1 LGKRKRITKKGL
13 KHDALLETAAKGSK
27 FVEHHL
33 STVVIGVI
41 AALAVV
47 AGVTLFLRSRGANDL
62 AASAALATATQTL
75 NSGLT
80 TQAAQEFEALIAEF
94 GGTRSAGAATCY
106 LGTVYFHEG
115 RVDEARDLFDGY
127 LDRYGSE
134 GSLGIVALEGKAAV
148 LEQQR
153 DFLAAAAIHEAL
165 AERSADVEPS
175 AVRYLLAALRNY
187 RSAGDWPAVQ
197 DAAARMLEAYPD
209 SPRAPEARVLLA
221 EAQVHPGT

>member
-1 LGKRKRITKKGL
+1 MGKRKRITKKGL

-153 DFLAAAAIHEAL
+153 DFLAAAAIHKAL

>member
-1 LGKRKRITKKGL
+1 MGKRKRISKKGL

-33 STVVIGVI
+33 NTVVIGVI
-41 AALAVV
+41 AVVAVV
-47 AGVTLFLRSRGANDL
+47 AIVTLFVRSRRGTEL
-62 AASAALATATQTL
+62 ASSAALATATQTL

-80 TQAAQEFEALIAEF
+80 AQAAQEFESLIAEY

-106 LGTVYFHEG
+106 LGTIYFHEG
-115 RVDEARDLFDGY
+115 RVDEANDLFNEY
-127 LDRYGSE
+127 LDRFGPS

-153 DFLAAAAIHEAL
+153 DFLGAAAIHEEL
-165 AERSADVEPS
+165 ADRSAEIEPS

-187 RSAGDWPAVQ
+187 RSAGDWPSVQ
-197 DAAARMLEAYPD
+197 DAATRMLDAYPE

-221 EAQVHPGT
+221 EAETHPG